1 LQEKNKMKRPDQTG
15 RRVPAFLGAEHRG
28 LETRTATN
36 PRAVW
41 APSRDTRRAL
51 SVAEALPRLA
61 AQIGLSTGPQGA
73 VEILPGTP
81 TTIAFTAGGTLR
93 GIVVL
98 PADHGE
104 ARELL
109 GFPPVATTDLVV
121 ERLWEEAR
129 EVPTPESLVAECW

>member
-1 LQEKNKMKRPDQTG
+1 MKRPDQTG

-36 PRAVW
+36 LGAAPTW
-41 APSRDTRRAL
+41 TPSRDTRKAI

-81 TTIAFTAGGTLR
+81 TTIAFTAGGKLR

-98 PADHGE
+98 PTDHGE
-104 ARELL
+104 ARRLL
-109 GFPPVATTDLVV
+109 GFPPVVTADVAAD
-121 ERLWEEAR
+121 ELWEESR
-129 EVPTPESLVAECW
+129 QYEVPTPESLVAECW